1 MKNLRI
7 FAAVAAFA
15 IIAVSNALAQH
26 PEKQSWHDKMMSEKI
41 GYLTAKLDL
50 TPEEA
55 QVFWPVYNKIAEKNK
70 AQNKAVAEAY
80 KALTQALKEGTAS
93 DKEIDKLL
101 DNYLAAK
108 ENQKETGKNEAAEYR
123 KVLPSKKVAKLYV
136 EEESYRR
143 HQINRMKPQQGQKGP
158 HPDGPKGDGPKGP
171 RGPHGEGHGP
181 KPQANK

>member
-7 FAAVAAFA
+7 FAAIAALAIISASSAFA
-15 IIAVSNALAQH
+15 Q
-26 PEKQSWHDKMMSEKI
+26 PKKQNWHEKMMSEKI
-41 GYLTAKLDL
+41 GYLTAELEL

-70 AQNKAVAEAY
+70 EQNKAVGEAY

-108 ENQKETGKNEAAEYR
+108 QAQKERGKGDVAQYR
-123 KVLPSKKVAKLYV
+123 KVLSSKKVAKLYIA
-136 EEESYRR
+136 EENYRR
-143 HQINRMKPQQGQKGP
+143 HQINRMKPQ
-158 HPDGPKGDGPKGP
+158 
-171 RGPHGEGHGP
+171 HGP
-181 KPQANK
+181 KADGRCPQDPQEGRGPRPQANK

>member
-1 MKNLRI
+1 MKNFRI

-41 GYLTAKLDL
+41 GYLTAKLEL

-55 QVFWPVYNKIAEKNK
+55 QAFWPVYNKFAEKNK

-108 ENQKETGKNEAAEYR
+108 ENQKENGKNEVAEYR
-123 KVLPSKKVAKLYV
+123 KVLSSKKVAKLYV
-136 EEESYRR
+136 AEESYRR
-143 HQINRMKPQQGQKGP
+143 HQINRMKPQQG
-158 HPDGPKGDGPKGP
+158 PK
-171 RGPHGEGHGP
+171 GPHGEGHGP

>member
-1 MKNLRI
+1 MKNFRI

-15 IIAVSNALAQH
+15 IISVSSAFAQ
-26 PEKQSWHDKMMSEKI
+26 PNKQNWHEKMMSEKI
-41 GYLTAKLDL
+41 GYLTAELEL

-70 AQNKAVAEAY
+70 EQNKAVGEAY

-101 DNYLAAK
+101 DQYLVAKQAQK
-108 ENQKETGKNEAAEYR
+108 ENGKNDAAQYR
-123 KVLPSKKVAKLYV
+123 KVLPSKKVAKLYIA
-136 EEESYRR
+136 EENYRR
-143 HQINRMKPQQGQKGP
+143 HQINRMKPQHGP
-158 HPDGPKGDGPKGP
+158 QADGRGPKGP
-171 RGPHGEGHGP
+171 RGPHGEGQGP

>member
-15 IIAVSNALAQH
+15 VIAVSNALAQH

-41 GYLTAKLDL
+41 GYLTAKLEL

-55 QVFWPVYNKIAEKNK
+55 QAFWPVYNKIAEKNK
-70 AQNKAVAEAY
+70 EQNKAVAEAY

-108 ENQKETGKNEAAEYR
+108 ENQKENGKNEAAEYR

-136 EEESYRR
+136 AEESYRR
-143 HQINRMKPQQGQKGP
+143 HQINRMKPQQGPKGP

>member
-7 FAAVAAFA
+7 FAVAAAFA
-15 IIAVSNALAQH
+15 IISVSSAFAQ
-26 PEKQSWHDKMMSEKI
+26 PTKENWHDKMMSEKI
-41 GYLTAKLDL
+41 GYLTAKLEL

-80 KALTQALKEGTAS
+80 KALIQALKEGTAS

-108 ENQKETGKNEAAEYR
+108 ENQKENGKSEAAEYR

-136 EEESYRR
+136 AEESYRR
-143 HQINRMKPQQGQKGP
+143 HQINRMKSLHSHKGD
-158 HPDGPKGDGPKGP
+158 HKGPKGSHEGQSP
-171 RGPHGEGHGP
+171 R
-181 KPQANK
+181 PQANK

>member
-1 MKNLRI
+1 MKNFRI

-15 IIAVSNALAQH
+15 IISVSSAFAQ
-26 PEKQSWHDKMMSEKI
+26 PNKQNWHEKMMSEKI
-41 GYLTAKLDL
+41 GYLTAELEL

-55 QVFWPVYNKIAEKNK
+55 QAFWPVYNKIAEKNRE
-70 AQNKAVAEAY
+70 QNKAVGEAY

-108 ENQKETGKNEAAEYR
+108 QNQKESGKGDAAEYR
-123 KVLPSKKVAKLYV
+123 KVLPSHKVAKLYV
-136 EEESYRR
+136 AEENYRR
-143 HQINRMKPQQGQKGP
+143 HQINRMKPQ
-158 HPDGPKGDGPKGP
+158 HGPKGPQPDGPKGP

>member
-41 GYLTAKLDL
+41 GYLTAKLEL

-55 QVFWPVYNKIAEKNK
+55 QAFWPVYNKIAEKNK
-70 AQNKAVAEAY
+70 EQNKAVAEAY

-108 ENQKETGKNEAAEYR
+108 ENQKENGKNEAAEYR

-136 EEESYRR
+136 AEESYRR
-143 HQINRMKPQQGQKGP
+143 HQINRMKPQQGPKGP

>member
-41 GYLTAKLDL
+41 GYLTAKLEL

-55 QVFWPVYNKIAEKNK
+55 QAFWPVYNKIAEKNK
-70 AQNKAVAEAY
+70 EQNKAVAEAY

-108 ENQKETGKNEAAEYR
+108 ENQKENGKNEAAEYR

-136 EEESYRR
+136 AEESYRR
-143 HQINRMKPQQGQKGP
+143 HQINRMKPQQG
-158 HPDGPKGDGPKGP
+158 PK
-171 RGPHGEGHGP
+171 GPHGEVHGP
-181 KPQANK
+181 KPQANN

>member
-7 FAAVAAFA
+7 FAAVVAFA

-41 GYLTAKLDL
+41 GYLTAKLEL

-55 QVFWPVYNKIAEKNK
+55 QAFWPVYNKIAEKNK
-70 AQNKAVAEAY
+70 EQNKAVAEAY

-108 ENQKETGKNEAAEYR
+108 ENQKENGKNEAAEYR

-136 EEESYRR
+136 AEESYRR
-143 HQINRMKPQQGQKGP
+143 HQINRMKPQQG
-158 HPDGPKGDGPKGP
+158 PK
-171 RGPHGEGHGP
+171 GPHGEGHGP